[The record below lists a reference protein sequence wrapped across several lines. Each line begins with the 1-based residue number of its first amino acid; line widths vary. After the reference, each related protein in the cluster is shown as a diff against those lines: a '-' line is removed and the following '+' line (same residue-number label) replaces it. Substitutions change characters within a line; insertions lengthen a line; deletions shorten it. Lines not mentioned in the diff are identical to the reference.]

1 VITKVAFPRLQVEN
15 LETHTNPLIIHGQA
29 KLPYLNVFSNYL
41 AGRYNLRTG
50 CGYCQ
55 VSTEAD
61 EELPTV
67 GVALLL
73 TSRPENDDGDGA
85 VGELLDSLANLDY
98 PDEKVALL
106 IVNRVEQ
113 LKSAVSG
120 WERFVFRVQFRP
132 KSV

>member
-1 VITKVAFPRLQVEN
+1 M
-15 LETHTNPLIIHGQA
+15 
-29 KLPYLNVFSNYL
+29 
-41 AGRYNLRTG
+41 
-50 CGYCQ
+50 
-55 VSTEAD
+55 EAD

-73 TSRPENDDGDGA
+73 TSRPENDDGIA
-85 VGELLDSLANLDY
+85 MGELLDSIANLDY
-98 PDEKVALL
+98 PAEKVALL

-132 KSV
+132 KRGRI